1 MERVSVAI
9 PRLSGGGAE
18 KVVRLIAAELHRC
31 GRLATVYTGAPGE
44 RVESPA
50 LPVTGIDGERA
61 ARAAMSFLRAVRRDR
76 AGTFLLSL
84 GFINFA
90 PVLRLVHPR
99 ARIVLRLGNTVSA
112 EIALLGTLARLRYL
126 AGARAACRAADKVI
140 VQCDYMGRDTI
151 EQLRVPEAKIVP
163 IYNPVEAALLER
175 APDPNRPVEAPY
187 IFTAATFKPQKDL
200 DTLLAG
206 FARAVN
212 PAGRKLLIAGIA
224 PDHAEF
230 AAMCRRHGLG
240 PDSVVC
246 LGFLPNIYHYI
257 EHAEICV
264 LTSVYEGFSNFL
276 LESAALGK
284 RIVASDCPG
293 GNRELFAHYDN
304 AESFAVGAADRL
316 AVLLDSPR
324 RDRPLE
330 QARARLGAFRFEM
343 IYARYCEVLFDTIS
357 TAISPVG
364 KQ

>member
-1 MERVSVAI
+1 
-9 PRLSGGGAE
+9 
-18 KVVRLIAAELHRC
+18 
-31 GRLATVYTGAPGE
+31 
-44 RVESPA
+44 
-50 LPVTGIDGERA
+50 
-61 ARAAMSFLRAVRRDR
+61 
-76 AGTFLLSL
+76 
-84 GFINFA
+84 
-90 PVLRLVHPR
+90 
-99 ARIVLRLGNTVSA
+99 
-112 EIALLGTLARLRYL
+112 
-126 AGARAACRAADKVI
+126 
-140 VQCDYMGRDTI
+140 MGRDAI

-163 IYNPVEAALLER
+163 IYNPVEDALLER
-175 APDPNRPVEAPY
+175 PPDPDRPVEAPY

-230 AAMCRRHGLG
+230 TAMCRRHKLG
-240 PDSVVC
+240 PDQVVC

-276 LESAALGK
+276 LESTALGK

-304 AESFAVGAADRL
+304 AEMFAVGNADRL
-316 AVLLDSPR
+316 AALLDSPR
-324 RDRPLE
+324 YDLPLE
-330 QARARLGAFRFEM
+330 EARARLGAFRLET
-343 IYARYCEVLFDTIS
+343 IYARYCEVLFGPIP